1 MRRRSH
7 PDSTRGAGLPDVYRT
22 EPQALRVGFNLS
34 YATARLLPG
43 VPGHGYQPAP
53 PDGAK
58 RSCSGDTGV
67 CRPGGMCGQN
77 HESLKKIKQTHEDPN
92 QGGQVARDSMAPRS
106 LKPEKSSA
114 AIAISRLTRCS
125 NS

>member
-1 MRRRSH
+1 M
-7 PDSTRGAGLPDVYRT
+7 YRT

-53 PDGAK
+53 PDGYK

-67 CRPGGMCGQN
+67 CRPGGMCGQK
-77 HESLKKIKQTHEDPN
+77 HEALKKIKQTHEDPN
-92 QGGQVARDSMAPRS
+92 QGGQVARDSTVPLS
-106 LKPEKSSA
+106 LKPAKPSA
-114 AIAISRLTRCS
+114 AIAISRWQRCS